1 MIPASRGMARFG
13 RRWTFL
19 LFALIGA
26 CAFLLAAQALA
37 NPGLVLAIAS
47 GAIAFVVMSFVM
59 TATPISMHLHHGHS
73 LEDTKWVIQSHI
85 AAMFLHSLFTALLF
99 WHRKPL

>member
-19 LFALIGA
+19 LFALT
-26 CAFLLAAQALA
+26 
-37 NPGLVLAIAS
+37 NPALVLAIAS